1 MDLSTV
7 VRVGASANQS
17 VVVLDEHTA
26 PHVGSGV
33 APVLATPV
41 LVNLFEAAALAAVEH
56 LLPRGYQSLGTK
68 LAIEHFAA
76 TPKGMRV
83 EVVAEVT
90 AVNGRTLCFSLSA
103 RDQSETVGG
112 GTHERVVVSVE
123 RFDERVQSKA
133 QSLVR

>member
-1 MDLSTV
+1 
-7 VRVGASANQS
+7 
-17 VVVLDEHTA
+17 
-26 PHVGSGV
+26 
-33 APVLATPV
+33 
-41 LVNLFEAAALAAVEH
+41 
-56 LLPRGYQSLGTK
+56 LPRGYQSLGTK

-90 AVNGRTLCFSLSA
+90 EVRGRTLCFSLSA
-103 RDQSETVGG
+103 RDQQETIGG

-133 QSLVR
+133 NSLNQ